1 MIYVYDIYIYIK
13 YLYIYI
19 NIYIYIYIYI
29 YKVYQIRRKQ
39 IGIQM
44 VFQENLATTA
54 TATTK
59 TIPAINNNQQSKKWN
74 E

>member
-1 MIYVYDIYIYIK
+1 MVENMIYVYDIYIYIK
-13 YLYIYI
+13 KTKIQ
-19 NIYIYIYIYI
+19 
-29 YKVYQIRRKQ
+29 KK

-54 TATTK
+54 TTTTK